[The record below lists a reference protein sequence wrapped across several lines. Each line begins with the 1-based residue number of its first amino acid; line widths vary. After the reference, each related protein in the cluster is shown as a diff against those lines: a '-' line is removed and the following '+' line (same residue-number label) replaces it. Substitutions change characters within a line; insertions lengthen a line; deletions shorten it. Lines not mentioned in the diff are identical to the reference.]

1 MTRVENGGGGN
12 GDGRLRRAAERAV
25 DSTWMTLVA
34 RGSAI
39 MAAPLVGLLGGLIG
53 YIYLGDQARSTKEMD
68 AHADTLGRHTRLIY
82 RTSIAL
88 GEAVTRLEAL
98 KENDARQDAEIRNL
112 RPDWRRGP

>member
-1 MTRVENGGGGN
+1 MTRVENGGGN

-25 DSTWMTLVA
+25 DSTWMTLAA

-39 MAAPLVGLLGGLIG
+39 LAAPLIGLLGGLLG